1 MRVEIAEEAG
11 VCYGVERA
19 FRLAEEAAEAGG
31 SVHSL
36 GPLIHNPQAVQGL
49 RDQGVE
55 VAADLDDVDEG
66 VVLIRSHGVD
76 PAIIERALA
85 KGLDVVD
92 ATCPFVSAAHECA
105 KDLVAA
111 GYELIIVGE
120 ADHPEVEGILAH
132 ASGEA
137 TVVEEP
143 ADIPGRLS
151 SKRVGV
157 VVQTTQSLDRLT
169 EVVDSL
175 LPRVSELRVCN
186 TICGATAK
194 RQRAAR
200 ELAHDVD
207 VVVVVGGHNSGNTT
221 RLAEIC
227 RAVNSRVYH
236 VETADEL
243 DAGWFADADAVGVTG
258 GASTPHE
265 QMSRVVEAIREMGE
279 PGAEAR

>member
-1 MRVEIAEEAG
+1 MIAEEAG

-19 FRLAEEAAEAGG
+19 FRLAEAAAEASGA
-31 SVHSL
+31 VHSL

-49 RDQGVE
+49 REQGVE
-55 VAADLDDVDEG
+55 VAAGLADVDEG

-76 PAIIERALA
+76 PAIIEQALA
-85 KGLDVVD
+85 KDLEVVD
-92 ATCPFVSAAHECA
+92 ATCPFVSAAHACA

-111 GYELIIVGE
+111 DYEVIIVGE
-120 ADHPEVEGILAH
+120 ADHPEVAGILAH
-132 ASGEA
+132 ASGKA

-143 ADIPGRLS
+143 ADIPERLA

-157 VVQTTQSLDRLT
+157 VVQTTQSMDRLT
-169 EVVDSL
+169 EVVDGL

-200 ELAHDVD
+200 ELARDVD

-227 RAVNSRVYH
+227 RAVNSRVHH

-243 DAGWFADADAVGVTG
+243 ESEWFTEAEVVGVTG

-265 QMSRVVEAIREMGE
+265 QMSRVMEAIREIGE
-279 PGAEAR
+279 SAAEPR